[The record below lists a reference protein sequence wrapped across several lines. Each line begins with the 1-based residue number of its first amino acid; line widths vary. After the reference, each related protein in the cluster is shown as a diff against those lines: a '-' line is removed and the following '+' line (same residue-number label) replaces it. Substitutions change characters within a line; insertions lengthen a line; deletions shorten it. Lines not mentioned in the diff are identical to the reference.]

1 MPTGLDNDVFA
12 KRLFYIEN
20 IYKNIGKAAK
30 IQLLVILAPLNGV
43 FGGNFP
49 PYPQEGDIKDIL
61 GQNWKF
67 KIFEPFRGRT
77 LKGQK
82 MTNFGHF

>member
-20 IYKNIGKAAK
+20 IYKNIGKTAK

-43 FGGNFP
+43 FRGNFT
-49 PYPQEGDIKDIL
+49 PYSQEGDIRDIL

-67 KIFEPFRGRT
+67 KVFVPSG
-77 LKGQK
+77 G
-82 MTNFGHF
+82 GP